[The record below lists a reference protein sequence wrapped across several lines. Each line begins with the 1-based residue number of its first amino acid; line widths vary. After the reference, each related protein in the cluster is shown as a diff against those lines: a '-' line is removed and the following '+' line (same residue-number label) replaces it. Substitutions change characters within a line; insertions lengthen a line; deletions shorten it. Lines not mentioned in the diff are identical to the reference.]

1 MGGLLNKIRNR
12 FGLAPIPS
20 FGEDGKHI
28 EVMHNTY
35 ISADSCIG
43 DYTYIGFNCFV
54 TKAVVGR
61 YCSIA
66 NDVAIGQGEH
76 NIARVSTSSLFYSDS
91 YTELV
96 KGDCI
101 IGDDVWIAHGS
112 IVRRGVNI
120 GIGAVIGANSFVNKD
135 VPPFAVVAGNP
146 ARIIRYRFEKEIQER
161 ILASRWWL
169 LPLEEARGVVAEI
182 EKGL

>member
-1 MGGLLNKIRNR
+1 MAGLLNKIRNR
-12 FGLAPIPS
+12 LGLAPIHS

-28 EVMHNTY
+28 EVMHNSY
-35 ISADSCIG
+35 ISTDSSIG
-43 DYTYIGFNCFV
+43 DYTYIGFNCFI
-54 TKAVVGR
+54 TKALIGR

-76 NIARVSTSSLFYSDS
+76 NLNRVSTSSHFYSDS
-91 YTELV
+91 YNELV
-96 KGDCI
+96 KEDCV

-112 IVRRGVNI
+112 IIRRGVTI
-120 GIGAVIGANSFVNKD
+120 GTGAVVGANSFVNKD

-146 ARIIRYRFEKEIQER
+146 ARIIRYRFEKDIQDR

-169 LPLEEARGVVAEI
+169 LPLNEAKSTIAEI
-182 EKGL
+182 EKEL